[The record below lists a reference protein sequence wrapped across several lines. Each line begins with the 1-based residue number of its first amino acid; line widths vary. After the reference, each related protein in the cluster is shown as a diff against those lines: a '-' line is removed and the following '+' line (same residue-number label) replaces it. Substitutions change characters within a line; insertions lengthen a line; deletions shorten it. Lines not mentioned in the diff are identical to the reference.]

1 MGKTGAPTMAA
12 LVARRASLERIAA
25 AHGASN
31 LRVCG
36 SVARGDARPDSD
48 VDLVVDM
55 DDAHDILDLAELVLD
70 LETELGHRVDVL
82 PLSQSRPESLYSPI
96 AAIVTEAIPLAAGEP
111 EHGSDVS
118 SDRDRRLLLELR
130 QSIALVKSYTSV
142 DEAAFM
148 RNEMAVDAA
157 KHRLAE
163 IADACTRLS
172 SDLKARNP
180 DVRWR
185 ALGGMPA
192 IIRHGPCGCWELI
205 TRHLSPLDQLLDR
218 EAPR

>member
-1 MGKTGAPTMAA
+1 MSTAEAPTMAA

-82 PLSQSRPESLYSPI
+82 PLSQSRTESLYSPI
-96 AAIVTEAIPLAAGEP
+96 AAIVAEAIPLAAGEP
-111 EHGSDVS
+111 EPGSDVS

-130 QSIALVKSYTSV
+130 RSIALVQSYTTGG
-142 DEAAFM
+142 EAAFM
-148 RNEMAVDAA
+148 RSEMAVDAA

-163 IADACTRLS
+163 IADARARLS

-180 DVRWR
+180 DIRWR

-192 IIRHGPCGCWELI
+192 VTRHGPRGCWELI
-205 TRHLSPLDQLLDR
+205 TRHISPLDQLLDH
-218 EAPR
+218 E

>member
-1 MGKTGAPTMAA
+1 MGKAEAPTMAA

-96 AAIVTEAIPLAAGEP
+96 AAIVAESIPLAAGEP
-111 EHGSDVS
+111 GPRPDVS

-130 QSIALVKSYTSV
+130 RSIALVQSYTTV
-142 DEAAFM
+142 LGEAAFM
-148 RNEMAVDAA
+148 RNEMAIDAA

-163 IADACTRLS
+163 IADACARLS

-180 DVRWR
+180 DIRWR
-185 ALGGMPA
+185 ALSGMPA
-192 IIRHGPCGCWELI
+192 VTRHGPRGCWEII
-205 TRHLSPLDQLLDR
+205 TRHISPLEQLLDR
-218 EAPR
+218 E